1 MEWTFTIKQKVAGYE
16 LTASAGV
23 VGKDIL
29 LLLQG
34 GDMPHL
40 GCVVQAI
47 PRESLSG
54 DGSMSATSS
63 VLNLI
68 GHKDEYLCRKLAE
81 IVAARKKTVVICTG
95 GFHVQDIRQA
105 IIGQL
110 VDAVEKIAAEIVER
124 LV

>member
-16 LTASAGV
+16 LTVSAGV
-23 VGKDIL
+23 VGTDIL

-63 VLNLI
+63 VLNLV
-68 GHKDEYLCRKLAE
+68 GHKDEYLCRTLAE
-81 IVAARKKTVVICTG
+81 IVAARKKAIVICTG
-95 GFHVQDIRQA
+95 GFHVHDIKQS

-110 VDAVEKIAAEIVER
+110 MDVVEEIAEEIVER

>member
-16 LTASAGV
+16 LTVSAGV
-23 VGKDIL
+23 VGNDIL

-63 VLNLI
+63 VLNLV

-81 IVAARKKTVVICTG
+81 IVAAGKQSVVICTG
-95 GFHVQDIRQA
+95 GFHVHDIKQS

-110 VDAVEKIAAEIVER
+110 MDAVEEIAEEIVEE
-124 LV
+124 L

>member
-16 LTASAGV
+16 LTVSAGV

-34 GDMPHL
+34 GDIPHL
-40 GCVVQAI
+40 GCVV
-47 PRESLSG
+47 
-54 DGSMSATSS
+54 
-63 VLNLI
+63 
-68 GHKDEYLCRKLAE
+68 
-81 IVAARKKTVVICTG
+81 
-95 GFHVQDIRQA
+95 QA